1 MRQGQQNRRG
11 RGRGRKTQNPLARNY
26 ESNGP
31 DVKIRG
37 TASHVADKYS
47 ALARD
52 AIASGDIIMAENYYQ
67 HAEHYYRII
76 MSAQSQQAPG
86 AQPTEGANGSG
97 AQRGRRPDGQNA
109 QQDGR
114 EEKPPVSEPIVA
126 AEGKGEPVHAA
137 TNGDGR
143 AEDAEAKPKVQKKA
157 AATNGGGETEE
168 EAAADTGDAPPK
180 TPAA

>member
-37 TASHVADKYS
+37 TASHIADKYA

-52 AIASGDIIMAENYYQ
+52 AVASGDIIMAENYYQ

-76 MSAQSQQAPG
+76 MSVQSQPAAG
-86 AQPTEGANGSG
+86 AQQPAEGANGSG
-97 AQRGRRPDGQNA
+97 GQRGRRSGGQDGQGEQA
-109 QQDGR
+109 Q
-114 EEKPPVSEPIVA
+114 VN
-126 AEGKGEPVHAA
+126 AA
-137 TNGDGR
+137 TPAADGAGDAVQTAPNGDGSTEEPR
-143 AEDAEAKPKVQKKA
+143 TANGSEKKA
-157 AATNGGGETEE
+157 AATNGGAEPEEGTAAETE
-168 EAAADTGDAPPK
+168 GAPPK
-180 TPAA
+180 NPAA